1 MSDRE
6 IIERLDGDS
15 KLFEVWIR
23 FLFDMGWL
31 TKDEKT
37 GDWLLTD
44 AGRLEI
50 AERKMLEG

>member
-15 KLFEVWIR
+15 KLFEVWIK

-50 AERKMLEG
+50 AERKVLEG